1 MTKENID
8 PIIRGRIMRLRKFLT
23 IVFLTILTLSM
34 CFSLAGCDEEENDPE
49 QKEFS
54 NFELYHGERYLKEY
68 TYFYTRLYK
77 YDEKYETYR
86 RVHTNWDA
94 VYPGNPD
101 DLKGYDYLL
110 YYRDGKSDNE
120 EWNAIFLK
128 GKEYIKAI
136 GETITI
142 SMTDMTFDGTLGAIP
157 HFFYDLLTGYA
168 EFKFDL
174 PDEEEKALFIANYTV
189 EVNYCRANEKSDGG
203 FLLDFWTKPIEIAGK
218 KYKMNFYYLAPL
230 EPGDSYWLD
239 SLAGKVEE

>member
-1 MTKENID
+1 MTKTTN
-8 PIIRGRIMRLRKFLT
+8 PNRKYIRTSSFITASGILKSTHTFIPDYTNTTKNTKRIAEST
-23 IVFLTILTLSM
+23 
-34 CFSLAGCDEEENDPE
+34 
-49 QKEFS
+49 
-54 NFELYHGERYLKEY
+54 
-68 TYFYTRLYK
+68 
-77 YDEKYETYR
+77 
-86 RVHTNWDA
+86 WDK
-94 VYPGNPD
+94 D

-128 GKEYIKAI
+128 GKEFIKAM

-142 SMTDMTFDGTLGAIP
+142 SMTDMIFDGTLGAIP

-239 SLAGKVEE
+239 SLAGKVEEY

>member
-1 MTKENID
+1 
-8 PIIRGRIMRLRKFLT
+8 MRLRKFLT

-34 CFSLAGCDEEENDPE
+34 CFSLAGCDDEDNEPE
-49 QKEFS
+49 QKIYS
-54 NFELYHGERYLKEY
+54 DFELYHGDRYFKEY
-68 TYFYTRLYK
+68 TYYYSKLYE
-77 YDEKYETYR
+77 YDEVYETYR
-86 RVHTNWDA
+86 RVDTTWDK
-94 VYPGNPD
+94 D

-157 HFFYDLLTGYA
+157 LSFRFLRTGHA
-168 EFKFDL
+168 EFNFDL
-174 PDEEEKALFIANYTV
+174 PDEEEEALFITNYTI

-218 KYKMNFYYLAPL
+218 KYKMNIYYLAPL

>member
-34 CFSLAGCDEEENDPE
+34 CFALAGCDDEDNEPE
-49 QKEFS
+49 QKIYS
-54 NFELYHGERYLKEY
+54 DFELYHGERYFKEY
-68 TYFYTRLYK
+68 TYYYSELYE
-77 YDEKYETYR
+77 YDEVYETYR
-86 RVHTNWDA
+86 RVDTTWDK
-94 VYPGNPD
+94 D

-142 SMTDMTFDGTLGAIP
+142 SMTDMIFDGTLGAIP
-157 HFFYDLLTGYA
+157 LSFRFLRTGHA
-168 EFKFDL
+168 EFNFDL
-174 PDEEEKALFIANYTV
+174 PDEEEEALFITNYTI

-218 KYKMNFYYLAPL
+218 KYKMNIYYLAPL